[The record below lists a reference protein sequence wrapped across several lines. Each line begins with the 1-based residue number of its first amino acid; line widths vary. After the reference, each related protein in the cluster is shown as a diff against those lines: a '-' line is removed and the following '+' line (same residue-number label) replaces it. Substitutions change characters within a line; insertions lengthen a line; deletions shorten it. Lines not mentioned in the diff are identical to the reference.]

1 VSAAIACLL
10 CLLGCLAAGT
20 AGAQS
25 PEPRQSPEP
34 APAPPPPAPAGARP
48 PARSAPPLD
57 APSVRE
63 LVRMVLRAARH
74 IDADRVQ
81 LLVRRA
87 RLSGLMPTLR
97 FSSRRGLRQDLSS
110 SSSSEVERLA
120 AAVAD
125 DLSFEASLT
134 FELPRLVFAP
144 EEVRLLSVE
153 RWLAGD
159 LRRLL
164 EEAIKLYFQRRKL
177 MLERERAAA
186 PDADLEIAIAEQEAL
201 LDALTGGA
209 FTKQLA
215 RPSR

>member
-1 VSAAIACLL
+1 VKAAGRSWLL
-10 CLLGCLAAGT
+10 CLLGWIGASTAA
-20 AGAQS
+20 AQ
-25 PEPRQSPEP
+25 
-34 APAPPPPAPAGARP
+34 APAPAGAKP
-48 PARSAPPLD
+48 PARITTRPAG
-57 APSVRE
+57 PSVRE

-81 LLVRRA
+81 ALVRRA
-87 RLSGLMPTLR
+87 RLSGLVPTLR
-97 FSSRRGLRQDLSS
+97 ASSRRGLRQDLSS

-125 DLSFEASLT
+125 DLSFEAALS

-153 RWLAGD
+153 RWLAAD
-159 LRRLL
+159 QRRLI
-164 EEAIKLYFQRRKL
+164 EEAIRLYFQRRKL

-186 PDADLEIAIAEQEAL
+186 ADAELEIAIAELEAL
-201 LDALTGGA
+201 LDALTDGA

-215 RPSR
+215 RPER